1 MIIRAKYLLPNSNEL
16 IENGAVCVAGTEIAD
31 VGNYASVAHDNS
43 GETYDFGEAVILP
56 GFVNAHAHLELT
68 GLHGK
73 VKRTDSL
80 PDWLMQLMQ
89 HRKRTLNRLLL
100 FFFRNMVKKW
110 VRGATARGIEMSLAG
125 GVTTIADITNSG
137 WQVETLKNSPIRKLI
152 FHEVIGFETSRQEPQ
167 LNAKLKDTQT
177 DSLLTFGISP
187 HAPYSVS
194 ADLYGKC
201 VKIATSKHLLLCTHL
216 AETQDEGEFLMSGTG
231 EFRDFLERLGISV
244 ENWQPPRTTPVK
256 YMHNLGVLESGPLL
270 AHCNYLEESDIP
282 LLKNSSVV
290 FCPRSHNYFYH
301 RNHPFEQLLSAR
313 VNVALGTDS
322 LASNDSLS
330 MLDEIKFLHKT
341 HYHIPPV
348 TLLKMATLN
357 GAKALKLKAQIGAL
371 QRGWQS
377 DIIVLKIPTGTDKV
391 IERIFAEESE
401 NIFTMVA
408 GRICFLSRYESRPT

>member
-31 VGNYASVAHDNS
+31 IGSYASVAHGNS
-43 GETYDFGEAVILP
+43 GETYDFGEAIILP

-73 VKRTDSL
+73 IKRTDSL
-80 PDWLMQLMQ
+80 PDWLMQLMR
-89 HRKRTLNRLLL
+89 HRRRLISRLLL
-100 FFFRNMVKKW
+100 FFFRGIAKKW
-110 VRGATARGIEMSLAG
+110 VREATSHGIEMSLAG

-137 WQVETLKNSPIRKLI
+137 WQVGTLKNSPIRKLI
-152 FHEVIGFETSRQEPQ
+152 FHEVIGFETSHQEQAIAGFNVKLDNSQ
-167 LNAKLKDTQT
+167 L

-201 VKIATSKHLLLCTHL
+201 VEIAKSKNLLLCTHL
-216 AETQDEGEFLMSGTG
+216 AETQSEIEFLMSGTG
-231 EFRDFLERLGISV
+231 EFRDFLGALGISLKD
-244 ENWQPPRTTPVK
+244 WQPPQETPVK
-256 YMHNLGVLESGPLL
+256 YMHNLGVLESGSLL
-270 AHCNYLEESDIP
+270 AHCNYLDDSDIP
-282 LLKNSSVV
+282 LLKKSSVV

-301 RNHPFEQLLSAR
+301 RNYPFEKLLKAG

-322 LASNDSLS
+322 LASNNSLS

-341 HYHIPPV
+341 HHHIPPE
-348 TLLKMATLN
+348 TLLEMATLN
-357 GAKALKLKAQIGAL
+357 GAKALKLKAQIGEL
-371 QRGWQS
+371 QRGWQA
-377 DIIVLKIPTGTDKV
+377 DIIVLKIPAGTANPL
-391 IERIFAEESE
+391 ERIFAEESE

-408 GRICFLSRYESRPT
+408 GKICFHTVTS

>member
-1 MIIRAKYLLPNSNEL
+1 MIIRAKYLLQNSHEL
-16 IENGAVCVAGTEIAD
+16 IENGAVCVDGAEIAD
-31 VGNYASVAHDNS
+31 VGNYTAVAHGNS
-43 GETYDFGEAVILP
+43 GETCDFGEAVILP

-80 PDWLMQLMQ
+80 PVWLMQLMR
-89 HRKRTLNRLLL
+89 HRRRLINRLLL
-100 FFFRNMVKKW
+100 FFLQNTAKKW
-110 VRGATARGIEMSLAG
+110 VSRATARGIEMSLAG
-125 GVTTIADITNSG
+125 GATTIADITNSG
-137 WQVETLKNSPIRKLI
+137 WQVETLKSSPIRKLI
-152 FHEVIGFETSRQEPQ
+152 FHEVIGFETSHQEQ
-167 LNAKLKDTQT
+167 VIAQFNAKLNHSQP

-201 VKIATSKHLLLCTHL
+201 VEIAKSRNLLLCTHL
-216 AETQDEGEFLMSGTG
+216 AETQSEIEFLMSGTG
-231 EFRDFLERLGISV
+231 EFRDFLAGLGIAV
-244 ENWQPPRTTPVK
+244 EGWRPPQTTPVK

-270 AHCNYLEESDIP
+270 AHCNYLKESDIP

-301 RNHPFEQLLSAR
+301 RNHPFEKLLEAG

-341 HYHIPPV
+341 HNHISPV
-348 TLLKMATLN
+348 TLLEMATLN

-371 QRGWQS
+371 QRGWQA
-377 DIIVLKIPTGTDKV
+377 DIIVIKIPPGADNP

-408 GRICFLSRYESRPT
+408 GEWIED